1 MNAHGFTVTFS
12 PFQKYVNHP
21 NGMKKMYK
29 NFSFAPRVQ
38 NKSKQQFYIRKHL
51 TPNLELQSCETP
63 HKHNGSWS
71 RADQQTEGCPS
82 GHQASPSLLSHL
94 FKNGQLSPLDRLQG
108 SNTGDAC
115 CIISQQQGSEMTTM
129 KQNNPKDVVHSG
141 TWGPKIVFEL
151 HETFSQHST
160 SSVSSKHF
168 AITRVGSHIPRR
180 FCD

>member
-1 MNAHGFTVTFS
+1 MEWRKCTKIFLLPSEFKISQNNSFT
-12 PFQKYVNHP
+12 HE
-21 NGMKKMYK
+21 
-29 NFSFAPRVQ
+29 
-38 NKSKQQFYIRKHL
+38 HL
-51 TPNLELQSCETP
+51 TPNLELQSCETR

-71 RADQQTEGCPS
+71 RADQQMEGCPS
-82 GHQASPSLLSHL
+82 GHQASPSLSHL
-94 FKNGQLSPLDRLQG
+94 FKNRQLSPLDRLQE

-129 KQNNPKDVVHSG
+129 KQNSPKDVVHSG
-141 TWGPKIVFEL
+141 AWGPKIVFEL

>member
-1 MNAHGFTVTFS
+1 MLMGLQLHFLHL
-12 PFQKYVNHP
+12 QKYINHS

-29 NFSFAPRVQ
+29 NFSFALRVQ
-38 NKSKQQFYIRKHL
+38 NKSKQVLHTGAFNSKSRIPIR
-51 TPNLELQSCETP
+51 ETL

-71 RADQQTEGCPS
+71 RADQQMEGHPS
-82 GHQASPSLLSHL
+82 GHPASPSLLYHL
-94 FKNGQLSPLDRLQG
+94 FKNGQLSPPDRLQV

-151 HETFSQHST
+151 HETFSPHST
-160 SSVSSKHF
+160 SSG
-168 AITRVGSHIPRR
+168 I
-180 FCD
+180 

>member
-1 MNAHGFTVTFS
+1 MGLQLHFLHL
-12 PFQKYVNHP
+12 QKYVNHP

-29 NFSFAPRVQ
+29 NFSFAFRVQ
-38 NKSKQQFYIRKHL
+38 NKSKQQFYIREHL
-51 TPNLELQSCETP
+51 TPNLELQSVRHCTNIMAPEVGWTS
-63 HKHNGSWS
+63 KW
-71 RADQQTEGCPS
+71 RVAS
-82 GHQASPSLLSHL
+82 GHPAFLLLYHL
-94 FKNGQLSPLDRLQG
+94 FKNGQLSPLDRLQV

-160 SSVSSKHF
+160 SSG
-168 AITRVGSHIPRR
+168 I
-180 FCD
+180 